1 MHFESFYGNQQIKFM
16 EQSRILPASAFFRLW
31 LLRIWRHL
39 RKIDDRIV
47 INWATSETNPLSGRS
62 APCQSTIWQ
71 DMQWF
76 ALPRHCKG
84 HGQLPPC
91 LGQSESLHDANG
103 FKLWESITNQNPLW
117 ELAEPT
123 LELAQ
128 FFHKYCWN
136 QSHVL
141 LDSMSCAM
149 RVAFF
154 CERWCVDKSKSCFA
168 GCMLLKY
175 VHSIATMSSEN
186 TVCKNKFQTDEST
199 LLSMSSLNTQGGE
212 DSPRIHKLM
221 FDSLSWYVHL
231 FPQCWFSCWGFSL
244 WELFT
249 QNGVRME
256 LDICLVLQQFGC
268 GCVIHV
274 TQSQWVW

>member
-1 MHFESFYGNQQIKFM
+1 MSKYK
-16 EQSRILPASAFFRLW
+16 
-31 LLRIWRHL
+31 
-39 RKIDDRIV
+39 
-47 INWATSETNPLSGRS
+47 
-62 APCQSTIWQ
+62 IWQ
-71 DMQWF
+71 DMHWD

-103 FKLWESITNQNPLW
+103 FKLWESNTNQNPLW

-123 LELAQ
+123 LKLA
-128 FFHKYCWN
+128 HKYCWN

-186 TVCKNKFQTDEST
+186 TVCKTNFKRTS
-199 LLSMSSLNTQGGE
+199 LLYSACLHWIHKE
-212 DSPRIHKLM
+212 ARIHLGFTNSCLIPWVDM
-221 FDSLSWYVHL
+221 FTFFRNVDFHAEG
-231 FPQCWFSCWGFSL
+231 FRCESCSH
-244 WELFT
+244 
-249 QNGVRME
+249 RME
-256 LDICLVLQQFGC
+256 LEW
-268 GCVIHV
+268 
-274 TQSQWVW
+274 S